1 MIIISETK
9 KEHYLIKQFLNETR
23 DPSEF
28 YARTDWKAIS
38 DEDNQD
44 TLVDEPIFIAS
55 SEFKDEDKLNK
66 IIKNKPKYSG
76 IKNLAKKGLLT
87 LSIASSLFA
96 ASKINS
102 SPELNKKEAEIVKQ
116 IEKQAKDKNV
126 SINSKE
132 IKLALNSNDSK
143 EIKSNEQPQ
152 NIKKS
157 IEKEDKPKISN
168 KVEAVQSSDTL
179 RTKSIERI
187 KKFER
192 FKPFPYQDE
201 EGVSVGYGTQF
212 ITKGNANKIDS
223 NWKDTI
229 YNKIGYST
237 EKIEKV
243 KEDKNYK
250 SKTEKE
256 LNKYISKIENRID
269 ELEKR
274 KNKKVKGSK
283 KYHFPKSERER
294 LKKSIENIK
303 TRIDAANDRGIILHD
318 EAVKC
323 LEIDI
328 DESIA
333 KAKEDFG
340 KSFDKMDEEI
350 QTVIVDMYYNLG
362 LYFLKVHYKD
372 LNKHLKNYSKELLKE
387 KPDKKILIN
396 HLSQAVKEISS
407 SGAPKYYRQNK
418 KRATENYNLFKKAI
432 QNLKNSLRENK
443 SLKNIYNN
451 LFS

>member
-28 YARTDWKAIS
+28 YARTDWKAVG
-38 DEDNQD
+38 DEDTQD
-44 TLVDEPIFIAS
+44 TIVDEPIFVAS

-66 IIKNKPKYSG
+66 IIKNKPKYLG

-96 ASKINS
+96 ASKIKNS
-102 SPELNKKEAEIVKQ
+102 LELDKKEAEIVRE

-126 SINSKE
+126 DINNEE
-132 IKLALNSNDSK
+132 INLALNSTKNQ
-143 EIKSNEQPQ
+143 EIKSNKQPQ
-152 NIKKS
+152 IIKKS
-157 IEKEDKPKISN
+157 VEKEVKPKISQKTDKN
-168 KVEAVQSSDTL
+168 NNAF
-179 RTKSIERI
+179 RNNSIERI

-201 EGVSVGYGTQF
+201 AGVSVGYGTQF
-212 ITKGNANKIDS
+212 IKKGNASKIDS
-223 NWKDTI
+223 DWKDTI
-229 YNKIGYST
+229 YSKIGYSS
-237 EKIEKV
+237 EKIK
-243 KEDKNYK
+243 KIKKDKSYDA
-250 SKTEKE
+250 KTVKE
-256 LNKYISKIENRID
+256 LNKYITKIETRID
-269 ELEKR
+269 QLEKR
-274 KNKKVKGSK
+274 KDKKVKGSK
-283 KYHFPKSERER
+283 KFHFPKAERKR
-294 LKKSIENIK
+294 LEKSIENIK

-372 LNKHLKNYSKELLKE
+372 LNKHLKNYSKELVKE
-387 KPDKKILIN
+387 NPDTKILIN
-396 HLSQAVKEISS
+396 HLSLAAKEISS

-418 KRATENYNLFKKAI
+418 KRATENYNLFKKSI
-432 QNLKNSLRENK
+432 QSLKNSLKENK
-443 SLKNIYNN
+443 SLKDAYSN